1 MVAKIQKASK
11 PKSETK
17 NSYISQLK
25 GLKDYVAIA
34 VVDADKYEKTN
45 LNIIKNLV
53 GEGTPGVYV
62 TLNKPHITVKKLFE
76 REKINLNQ
84 VIFIDAVTNT
94 VGGKVEKTDDCLFI
108 GSPKNLSDIS
118 IAMDQAIMAIPK
130 KDKFLFFDSLS
141 TLLLYNDVS
150 VVAKF
155 VHFLSGKMR
164 IWEVKGIII
173 SLRRAKDKELI
184 QELKEFCDVVLNL

>member
-1 MVAKIQKASK
+1 M
-11 PKSETK
+11 T
-17 NSYISQLK
+17 
-25 GLKDYVAIA
+25 
-34 VVDADKYEKTN
+34 T
-45 LNIIKNLV
+45 
-53 GEGTPGVYV
+53 
-62 TLNKPHITVKKLFE
+62 
-76 REKINLNQ
+76 
-84 VIFIDAVTNT
+84 T